1 MIKLFQLQDAV
12 GLMREAFQTAQLQ
25 LESVQ
30 LEDRSLR
37 EEIDTTKT
45 QCHQQSS
52 EILRLILSLKSEV
65 NSLKESLQ
73 NTQFI
78 QHGLQSTVQSLIVE
92 RDFLL
97 DALAK
102 SGAISATT
110 R

>member
-1 MIKLFQLQDAV
+1 
-12 GLMREAFQTAQLQ
+12 MREAFQTAQLQ

-30 LEDRSLR
+30 GEDRTLR
-37 EEIDTTKT
+37 EEIDTTKL
-45 QCHQQSS
+45 QCQQQSS
-52 EILRLILSLKSEV
+52 EIVRLILSLKAEV
-65 NSLKESLQ
+65 TSLKETLQ

-102 SGAISATT
+102 SGAISSIT